1 MSLPA
6 YMQDDDDDED
16 DDFIPGMEDDDD
28 DFRSDEDDESKA
40 DKDEIPPFLQG
51 YLMADPTDHQTII
64 FKEKGSFCLSS
75 EGEIPPG
82 WSIYNPLL
90 SSPVS
95 FSGWI
100 GDTTKCI
107 ELQVEILEQEILD
120 SLDEKLLQAQHEKL
134 ESDLVGDKKTV
145 ASPAS
150 VDQDQKE
157 AAKCPPAKK
166 PPVTKPAPTS
176 GGDSKSQTYSIMGS
190 AFHESKAISFRGVFR
205 RATNTEDED
214 GSSLFIICTTKV
226 ENAAVAT
233 PTLGNATAS
242 KRKRDDGSDND
253 DSRRVKVDY
262 QELIDLHEDAM
273 RHQQQRP

>member
-1 MSLPA
+1 MSLPP
-6 YMQDDDDDED
+6 YLQGDDDEDDED
-16 DDFIPGMEDDDD
+16 DDFIPGMEGDDDD
-28 DFRSDEDDESKA
+28 LRSDEDDESKA
-40 DKDEIPPFLQG
+40 DKDDIPPFLQG
-51 YLMADPTDHQTII
+51 YLMVDPTDHQTII
-64 FKEKGSFCLSS
+64 FKEKGSFCFSS

-95 FSGWI
+95 FWGWI
-100 GDTTKCI
+100 SDTTKCI
-107 ELQVEILEQEILD
+107 ELQVQILEQEILD
-120 SLDEKLLQAQHEKL
+120 SLDDKLLHAQQEKL

-166 PPVTKPAPTS
+166 PTVTKPTP

-190 AFHESKAISFRGVFR
+190 AFHKSKAISFRGVFR
-205 RATNTEDED
+205 RANIEDED
-214 GSSLFIICTTKV
+214 GSSLFIICTTKI

-253 DSRRVKVDY
+253 DSRRIKVDY